1 MTHTQTTYTNRIALR
16 AGKKGA
22 RPAEVGA
29 LASVFEKSAT
39 ELKQSKLLKCKQ
51 TLQIATFNVGT
62 LNRIGQLP
70 ELIASA
76 EEHKIDIICIQEHRY
91 THTEDIKYHETGNGW
106 SLATVSAWKNSVNAA
121 VGGVG
126 LLIGPRALKTLNSI
140 EKIQPRMMVATFNG
154 NPRATIVSCYSPT
167 NVSEENEIVTFY
179 DELSSLVRSIPK
191 HNMLVIGGDMNAQ
204 IGKNGNNKY
213 SLHNTSNRNGQHLT
227 DFMIEN
233 RLACL
238 NTNYQKRGGKLWTYT
253 YANNTKAQI
262 DYVLIN
268 KKWKN
273 SALNCEAYSSFEGVS
288 TDHRIVTAKIRLS
301 LRKND
306 KRTATTKQYD
316 WALLNNKDVRDKY
329 VLELRNRFET
339 LQEKTEKSTPNDE
352 YENFVNAHLEAAAK
366 YIPTKIKTKYRV
378 PWETLA
384 VREKR
389 ALVKTASKNY
399 RKNPTN
405 TNALKLKTAQYQL
418 AGIYI
423 KEQTEYIQNQ
433 IDKIRD
439 SVEDRQSR
447 IAWQTINEVS
457 RRKNTAKAKLKAAN
471 QQERI
476 KLWKQ
481 HFENLLGNPPK
492 ITHEPITR
500 IISKQL
506 DIKLG
511 PFTQE
516 ELDSVLRK
524 IKNRKAAGLDEIPPE
539 VWKTRQ
545 FDDILLRHCNAVYN
559 QNPIDR
565 WTKGCILPFPK
576 KGDLGLAKN
585 YRGITLTSI
594 AAKIYNALLRNRI
607 EPKID
612 NILRKN
618 QNGFRRNRSTTS
630 QILTIR
636 RILEGVRAKNLQATL
651 IFVDFT
657 KAFDSIHRGKMEQ
670 ILLAYGIPKETVA
683 AITILYRNTKV
694 KVRSPDG
701 DTEYFD
707 IVAGVLQGDTLAPYL
722 FIICLDYVLRTSIDK
737 IKENGFELTKK
748 RSRRYPATTIADADY
763 ADDIAIL
770 ANTPDQAETLLHSLE
785 GAAASIGLHVN
796 AHKTEYMCYNQTGD
810 ISTLEG
816 TPLKLVDK
824 FTYLGSSVEST
835 EKDIET
841 RLTKAWTAINRL
853 STIWKS
859 DLTDKMKRSFFQAA
873 VTSILL
879 YGCTTWTLTKRLK
892 KELDGNYTRM
902 LRAILNKSWQQH
914 PTRHQ
919 LYGHLPPI
927 TKTIQV
933 RRTRHAGHCWR
944 SRDELIRDV
953 LLWIPTHGREKQD
966 DQLKRTFSS
975 YVRIQVVV
983 LKTCLGRWT
992 IGRSGERGS
1001 GISVLP
1007 ARYDDD
1013 DDMRKQNLTLD
1024 NQQWSICHKIQRTN
1038 ERYTCS
1044 MHTHCI

>member
-1 MTHTQTTYTNRIALR
+1 MFHIKLFGVLSYFLR
-16 AGKKGA
+16 FTS
-22 RPAEVGA
+22 ECFVENFVD
-29 LASVFEKSAT
+29 LFV
-39 ELKQSKLLKCKQ
+39 EL
-51 TLQIATFNVGT
+51 
-62 LNRIGQLP
+62 
-70 ELIASA
+70 
-76 EEHKIDIICIQEHRY
+76 
-91 THTEDIKYHETGNGW
+91 
-106 SLATVSAWKNSVNAA
+106 
-121 VGGVG
+121 VG
-126 LLIGPRALKTLNSI
+126 LT
-140 EKIQPRMMVATFNG
+140 
-154 NPRATIVSCYSPT
+154 CYSYC
-167 NVSEENEIVTFY
+167 I
-179 DELSSLVRSIPK
+179 
-191 HNMLVIGGDMNAQ
+191 
-204 IGKNGNNKY
+204 
-213 SLHNTSNRNGQHLT
+213 
-227 DFMIEN
+227 
-233 RLACL
+233 
-238 NTNYQKRGGKLWTYT
+238 
-253 YANNTKAQI
+253 
-262 DYVLIN
+262 
-268 KKWKN
+268 
-273 SALNCEAYSSFEGVS
+273 SAP
-288 TDHRIVTAKIRLS
+288 
-301 LRKND
+301 
-306 KRTATTKQYD
+306 
-316 WALLNNKDVRDKY
+316 
-329 VLELRNRFET
+329 
-339 LQEKTEKSTPNDE
+339 STPNDE

-366 YIPTKIKTKYRV
+366 CIPTKHKTKYRV

-439 SVEDRQSR
+439 SVEDRQSS
-447 IAWQTINEVS
+447 IAWQTINEGS

-492 ITHEPITR
+492 VTHEPINR

-524 IKNRKAAGLDEIPPE
+524 IKNRKTAGLDEISPE

-545 FDDILLRHCNAVYN
+545 FDDILLRQCNAVYN

-565 WTKGCILPFPK
+565 WMKGCILPFPK
-576 KGDLGLAKN
+576 KRDLGLAKN
-585 YRGITLTSI
+585 YRSITLTSI
-594 AAKIYNALLRNRI
+594 AAKIYNAPLRNCI
-607 EPKID
+607 EPKIDDD

-651 IFVDFT
+651 IFVNFT

-670 ILLAYGIPKETVA
+670 ILVAYGILKETVA

-737 IKENGFELTKK
+737 IRENGFELTKK
-748 RSRRYPATTIADADY
+748 RSRRYPAKTITDANY

-785 GAAASIGLHVN
+785 RAAAGIGLYVN

-835 EKDIET
+835 EKDIE
-841 RLTKAWTAINRL
+841 
-853 STIWKS
+853 
-859 DLTDKMKRSFFQAA
+859 KR
-873 VTSILL
+873 
-879 YGCTTWTLTKRLK
+879 
-892 KELDGNYTRM
+892 
-902 LRAILNKSWQQH
+902 
-914 PTRHQ
+914 
-919 LYGHLPPI
+919 
-927 TKTIQV
+927 
-933 RRTRHAGHCWR
+933 
-944 SRDELIRDV
+944 
-953 LLWIPTHGREKQD
+953 
-966 DQLKRTFSS
+966 
-975 YVRIQVVV
+975 
-983 LKTCLGRWT
+983 
-992 IGRSGERGS
+992 
-1001 GISVLP
+1001 
-1007 ARYDDD
+1007 
-1013 DDMRKQNLTLD
+1013 
-1024 NQQWSICHKIQRTN
+1024 
-1038 ERYTCS
+1038 
-1044 MHTHCI
+1044 